1 MALWNL
7 FKKEIKSISPL
18 FGFFTVGVVALHV
31 IVLYKSADFQM
42 DATMVLALIIP
53 YLFLVALAIG
63 TGYYQLHV
71 EWRTNSIY
79 LLLSLPIRGWK
90 VLAAK
95 LAAVLSLL
103 IATSIVIAASFASLL
118 LRVMWEEV
126 STSEDWSELG
136 PSLMS
141 LVLNL
146 YWICLFVMLFLLIV
160 VQFTFLCGQ
169 LVAKFKWFVMV
180 SAFFG
185 IIWLSLLISPLLSNL
200 LVWTPEIVIG
210 HKDSDMAF
218 LHSGPFIVL
227 GLLCIGLIALN
238 GFIFEKEVEV

>member
-7 FKKEIKSISPL
+7 FRKEIKSIFPL
-18 FGFFTVGVVALHV
+18 FGFFAVAVVALHL
-31 IVLYKSADFQM
+31 IVLYKSAELQM
-42 DATMVLALIIP
+42 DATMVLTLIVP

-103 IATSIVIAASFASLL
+103 IATSIGIGASFTILV

-136 PSLMS
+136 PSLIS

-146 YWICLFVMLFLLIV
+146 YWICLLVMLFLLIV

-169 LVAKFKWFVMV
+169 LVAKFKWLVML

-185 IIWLSLLISPLLSNL
+185 IIWLILRISPLLSDL
-200 LVWTPEIVIG
+200 LIWTPEIVIG
-210 HKDSDMAF
+210 NKESDMAF

-227 GLLCIGLIALN
+227 GLLCVGLIALN

>member
-7 FKKEIKSISPL
+7 FKKETKSIFPL
-18 FGFFTVGVVALHV
+18 YGFFAVGVVALHL

-42 DATMVLALIIP
+42 DATMVLTLVLP
-53 YLFLVALAIG
+53 YLFLVALAVG

-95 LAAVLSLL
+95 LAAAVSLL

-118 LRVMWEEV
+118 LRVVWDEV
-126 STSEDWSELG
+126 STSEDWSEIG
-136 PSLMS
+136 PSLVNI
-141 LVLNL
+141 VLNF
-146 YWICLFVMLFLLIV
+146 YWICLFAILFLLIV
-160 VQFTFLCGQ
+160 VQFTYLCGQ
-169 LVAKFKWFVMV
+169 LVAKFKWIVML

-185 IIWLSLLISPLLSNL
+185 IIWLVLRISPLLSNL

>member
-7 FKKEIKSISPL
+7 FKKEIKSIFPL
-18 FGFFTVGVVALHV
+18 YGFFAVA
-31 IVLYKSADFQM
+31 IVAVHLILLYKNAAVEFDSA
-42 DATMVLALIIP
+42 AALSIFIP
-53 YLFLVALAIG
+53 YLFLAILAIG

-90 VLAAK
+90 VLTAK

-103 IATSIVIAASFASLL
+103 IATSIWIGASFAILL
-118 LRVMWEEV
+118 LRVMWDEV
-126 STSEDWSELG
+126 STSEDWSEIG
-136 PSLMS
+136 PSLFS
-141 LVLNL
+141 LGVNL
-146 YWICLFVMLFLLIV
+146 FWIGILVILFFLIV

-169 LVAKFKWFVMV
+169 LVAKFKWLVML

-185 IIWLSLLISPLLSNL
+185 ISWLVLRVSPLLAYL
-200 LVWTPEIVIG
+200 LAWTPDIVIG